1 MVFSDAL
8 EVAIGLTFVFL
19 LVSLAMTAVVEFI
32 ESLLRTRGRGLHD
45 GIVEMLG
52 DPKKLESGLAAAR
65 SIYDHPL
72 VQGLFIGRFEEA
84 FKKRSLP
91 SYIPSRTFALALI
104 DQVLAGRINAA
115 RSASIASVPGHAPI
129 GEQLALAAER
139 IDNEQLRRAVL
150 LAVQVGGNDLER
162 VAGHIEQWFDA
173 AMERVGG
180 RFKRKSQHQLFW
192 LGLATALLLNVN
204 TLTIAESLTKDASLR
219 RAVVAQVENTPPQAL
234 MPQATLVAPAAQ
246 ADGAASATPA
256 PPPSPGAAARDAR
269 QALDELD
276 QLGLPLGW
284 SPAAQKSLLHP
295 LGLRDGRPTNA
306 TLGALQ
312 IILGYLITALAV
324 SLGAP
329 FWFDV
334 LNRLMVIRSTL
345 KPGEKNRQSGRASAS
360 TAEPGTPPTPGGGGA
375 LNPAGGVASPALSSS
390 APVATAPIDRDI
402 YAVAP
407 SAADKTFEE
416 WH

>member
-45 GIVEMLG
+45 GMVEMLG

-91 SYIPSRTFALALI
+91 SYIPSRSFALALI

-115 RSASIASVPGHAPI
+115 RSTSVASVPGHAPI

-150 LAVQVGGNDLER
+150 LAVQVGGNDLDR
-162 VAGHIEQWFDA
+162 VTGHIEQWFDS

-180 RFKRKSQHQLFW
+180 RFKRKSQHLLFW

-219 RAVVAQVENTPPQAL
+219 RAVVAQVENSPPQAL
-234 MPQATLVAPAAQ
+234 MAQAVPVAPAAQ
-246 ADGAASATPA
+246 ADGAASGAPA
-256 PPPSPGAAARDAR
+256 PQPGPGAAARDAR
-269 QALDELD
+269 QALDQLD

-284 SPAAQKSLLHP
+284 SPAAQKALLHP
-295 LGLRDGRPTNA
+295 LGLRDGHPTNA
-306 TLGALQ
+306 LPGALQ

-345 KPGEKNRQSGRASAS
+345 KPGEKNRQSGRASAN
-360 TAEPGTPPTPGGGGA
+360 TEDPGTSPVPGGGR
-375 LNPAGGVASPALSSS
+375 LNPAAAGAAAADSPGL
-390 APVATAPIDRDI
+390 APADPVTIDRDI

-407 SAADKTFEE
+407 SAADKTYEE

>member
-45 GIVEMLG
+45 GLVEMLG
-52 DPKKLESGLAAAR
+52 DPKKLESGLSAAR
-65 SIYDHPL
+65 AIYDHPL
-72 VQGLFIGRFEEA
+72 VQGLFIGRFEA
-84 FKKRSLP
+84 ALKNRRLP
-91 SYIPSRTFALALI
+91 SYIPSRSFALALI

-162 VAGHIEQWFDA
+162 VSRHIEQWFDS

-204 TLTIAESLTKDASLR
+204 TLTIAESLTKDSSLR
-219 RAVVAQVENTPPQAL
+219 RAVVAQLEATPPQAL
-234 MPQATLVAPAAQ
+234 MLQAATPLPLPL
-246 ADGAASATPA
+246 ADGAAPA
-256 PPPSPGAAARDAR
+256 PQPAPDSGAGNAAANAR
-269 QALDELD
+269 QALDNLD

-284 SPAAQKSLLHP
+284 SPAAQKSLMHP
-295 LGLRDGRPTNA
+295 LGLRDGHPTNA
-306 TLGALQ
+306 LAGTLQ
-312 IILGYLITALAV
+312 IVLGYLITALAV

-345 KPGEKNRQSGRASAS
+345 KPGEKNRQGGQASARAEEPGAPPVPGGVVLNPGAAALPGS
-360 TAEPGTPPTPGGGGA
+360 TATPP
-375 LNPAGGVASPALSSS
+375 
-390 APVATAPIDRDI
+390 ATIDRDI

-407 SAADKTFEE
+407 SATDKTFEE

>member
-32 ESLLRTRGRGLHD
+32 ESLRRTRGVGLLE

-52 DPKKLESGLAAAR
+52 QKEGPAARIKAEGGDEALYAAAR
-65 SIYDHPL
+65 ALYDHPL
-72 VQGLFIGRFEEA
+72 LHGLFIGD
-84 FKKRSLP
+84 FKTARTGRRLP
-91 SYIPSRTFALALI
+91 SYIPSRSFALALI
-104 DQVLAGRINAA
+104 DQVLDGKIHPAHTT
-115 RSASIASVPGHAPI
+115 SVASLPAQAPL
-129 GEQLALAAER
+129 GERLLLAAER
-139 IDNEQLRRAVL
+139 IDNERLRRAVM

-162 VAGHIEQWFDA
+162 VAGHIEQWFDS

-180 RFKRKSQHQLFW
+180 RFKRKSQHLLFW
-192 LGLATALLLNVN
+192 LGLASALLLNVN

-219 RAVVAQVENTPPQAL
+219 RAVVAQVEATPPQAL
-234 MPQATLVAPAAQ
+234 MPQAAPAPQ
-246 ADGAASATPA
+246 SDGAASAALPPGPA
-256 PPPSPGAAARDAR
+256 AAARDAR
-269 QALDELD
+269 QALDNLD

-284 SPAAQKSLLHP
+284 SPSAQRALLHP
-295 LGLRDGRPTNA
+295 LGLRDGHPTNA
-306 TLGALQ
+306 LAGTLQ

-360 TAEPGTPPTPGGGGA
+360 TDEPGTPPMPGGGGVPHPLGGA
-375 LNPAGGVASPALSSS
+375 LTAAA
-390 APVATAPIDRDI
+390 APIDRDI

-407 SAADKTFEE
+407 SAADKTYEE